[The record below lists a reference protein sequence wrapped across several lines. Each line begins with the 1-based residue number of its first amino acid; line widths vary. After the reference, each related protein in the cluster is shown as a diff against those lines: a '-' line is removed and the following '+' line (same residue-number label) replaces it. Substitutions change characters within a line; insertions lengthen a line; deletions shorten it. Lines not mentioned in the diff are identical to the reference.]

1 MIWDLVAHSCLPPL
15 PAHKGDITGLSF
27 SPDSTLLATCAQVR
41 PMPSSPS
48 LCCLA
53 ASLLPFAALLPLSRA
68 HAAAAPASSQ
78 RRFHAPRRGSCS
90 TTSAPPAI
98 APPRPQDC
106 AARVW
111 DARSGR
117 ELAFFVADAALT
129 SCCFAGGGGGGA
141 GPDAGGLVDIM
152 VVVDAGGAAHFLDL
166 PLELQPGGSGA

>member
-1 MIWDLVAHSCLPPL
+1 M
-15 PAHKGDITGLSF
+15 
-27 SPDSTLLATCAQVR
+27 
-41 PMPSSPS
+41 
-48 LCCLA
+48 
-53 ASLLPFAALLPLSRA
+53 
-68 HAAAAPASSQ
+68 
-78 RRFHAPRRGSCS
+78 
-90 TTSAPPAI
+90 
-98 APPRPQDC
+98 
-106 AARVW
+106 W